1 MFTTIVFSI
10 YLVEAIG
17 GGFSGSINISH
28 VNKTKT
34 ILITLIIIVIIIVIL
49 ITEYVF
55 EL

>member
-17 GGFSGSINISH
+17 GGFSVSINISH

-34 ILITLIIIVIIIVIL
+34 ILITIIIIVIL

>member
-34 ILITLIIIVIIIVIL
+34 ILMTLIIIIVIL
-49 ITEYVF
+49 ITECVF